1 MAAALL
7 LAGTAGAQS
16 DYLTPYAISTPVG
29 ITAGANSD
37 DGRDLNRPAGV
48 AVDAAGNLYV
58 ADTGNDMVRKFSTS
72 GFLSE
77 FAGTFQV
84 PGTADGTGT
93 AAQFNAP
100 QGIAVDADGN
110 VYVADTGNDTIR
122 KITPSGIVTTLAGA
136 SGVAGSTDGPAAAAR
151 FNSPVGVALDA
162 GGNIYV
168 ADETND
174 TIRKITPSGIVSTLA
189 GTPGSKGS
197 ADGTGASAQ
206 FDRPSGVAVDS
217 SGNIYVADATNETIR
232 KVTPSG
238 AVTTLAGTPGAAA
251 STDGT
256 GAAARFFFP
265 VGVAV
270 DAGGNVFVA
279 EEFGE
284 TIREVTPS
292 GMVTTLA
299 GVPDETGMTD
309 GTGAAA
315 LFNNPLGIAI
325 DAGGNLFIADSDNIS
340 IRKGSFDGTPQILT
354 QPADRLV
361 TAGAG
366 ATFQVVA
373 SGSPPLAYQWALNGS
388 AIAGATGSS
397 YVIASAGPSNAG
409 SYTVTVTSPAGS
421 VTSAAATLTVNSGSS
436 TARLVNI
443 STRAQVGTGG
453 NILIP
458 GFVISGSGVE
468 TLLIR
473 ADGPALAQFGLTGL
487 LAQPTLSLLDASGKT
502 VASNTGWATSPDP
515 SQLASVAAS
524 VGAFALSA
532 GSNDCALVANLP
544 AGAYT
549 VQVMGTNN
557 TTGVALA
564 EIYEVSSTGTR
575 LANIS
580 TRAQVGTGA
589 NIIIPGFVISGSG
602 SEQLLVRAD
611 GPALAQFGVTGILA
625 QPSLSV
631 FDSADSLVASN
642 TVWGTSTSPS
652 LLASIASS
660 VGAFALAAGSADS
673 AQVVNL
679 PAGAYTVQVAGA
691 NGTTGVALAEI
702 YESP

>member
-1 MAAALL
+1 MAAALI
-7 LAGTAGAQS
+7 LAGTTRAQS
-16 DYLTPYAISTPVG
+16 DYLTPYAITTPVG

-37 DGRDLNRPAGV
+37 DGRDLNTPSGV
-48 AVDAAGNLYV
+48 AVDIAGNLYV

-77 FAGTFQV
+77 FAGTAQM

-100 QGIAVDADGN
+100 QGIAVDGNGN

-122 KITPSGIVTTLAGA
+122 RITPSGVVTTLAGA
-136 SGVAGSTDGPAAAAR
+136 AGVAGSADGPAAAAR

-174 TIRKITPSGIVSTLA
+174 TIRKITPTGIVSTLA

-197 ADGTGASAQ
+197 EDGTGASAQ
-206 FDRPSGVAVDS
+206 FDRPSGIAVDTN
-217 SGNIYVADATNETIR
+217 GNIYVADATNETIR

-265 VGVAV
+265 VSVAV
-270 DAGGNVFVA
+270 DGGGNVFVA

-315 LFNNPLGIAI
+315 LFNNPRGIAI

-373 SGSPPLAYQWALNGS
+373 SGSPPLTYQWALNGS
-388 AIAGATGSS
+388 ALAGATGSS
-397 YVIASAGPSNAG
+397 YAIASAGPSNAG

-453 NILIP
+453 SILIP
-458 GFVISGSGVE
+458 GFVISGSGIE

-487 LAQPTLSLLDASGKT
+487 LAQPTLSLLDASGTT

-524 VGAFALSA
+524 VGAFALTA
-532 GSNDCALVANLP
+532 GSNDCALIANLP

-549 VQVMGTNN
+549 VQMMGTNN

-631 FDSADSLVASN
+631 FDGADSLVASN
-642 TVWGTSTSPS
+642 TAWGTSSNPS
-652 LLASIASS
+652 LLASVAGS
-660 VGAFALAAGSADS
+660 VGAFALATGSADS